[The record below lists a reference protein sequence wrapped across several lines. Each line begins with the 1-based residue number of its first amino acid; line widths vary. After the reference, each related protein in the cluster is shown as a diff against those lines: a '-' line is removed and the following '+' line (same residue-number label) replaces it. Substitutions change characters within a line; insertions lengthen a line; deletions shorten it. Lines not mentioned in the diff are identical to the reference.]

1 MKPAAVVS
9 RGGMV
14 VSCLLLVA
22 GLILN
27 ATKVLQAG
35 LIALIATPLAVLLL
49 VTAGFLRKRDH
60 SFALI
65 SIGVLFLMVVSLL
78 LAFR

>member
-1 MKPAAVVS
+1 MLA
-9 RGGMV
+9 
-14 VSCLLLVA
+14 SCLLLLA
-22 GLILN
+22 GLLLN

-35 LIALIATPLAVLLL
+35 LITLIATPVAVLLL
-49 VTAGFLRKRDH
+49 VTAGFFRKRDH

-65 SIGVLFLMVVSLL
+65 SIGVLFLMVVSLV